1 MSVFAEAMRQR
12 VRDARA
18 ALAAARAT
26 ADAYET
32 AVAED
37 ELDDALRLARAHGI
51 DPDDEPELDPGL

>member
-18 ALAAARAT
+18 ALAAARA
-26 ADAYET
+26 AGDAYEA

-37 ELDDALRLARAHGI
+37 ELEDALRLARCHGV
-51 DPDDEPELDPGL
+51 DPDEPSPLPR